1 MRPSGCGGTG
11 SALKESGAA
20 KLQET
25 GRRLNDRAENSHF
38 PFRRRERAMIR
49 FRRAKTLQK
58 FAAVH
63 GTVHNHFAHECTSS
77 PAKAAKNDA
86 RLPWLSGGPSWNK
99 TRTSLPLL
107 RLDGNELLLN

>member
-1 MRPSGCGGTG
+1 
-11 SALKESGAA
+11 
-20 KLQET
+20 
-25 GRRLNDRAENSHF
+25 
-38 PFRRRERAMIR
+38 MIR
-49 FRRAKTLQK
+49 FRRSKTLQK

-63 GTVHNHFAHECTSS
+63 GTVHNHFAQECHNHFAQECTSS